1 MVIISEFIVLLLLI
15 DLYNKMASNSFLFP
29 TAPSNFGESVSAQAS
44 GLDPN
49 SNRSTSQSHTV
60 ELGHSLDLQ
69 IPQAQDT
76 THIWPT
82 YEGLV
87 WLIGT

>member
-1 MVIISEFIVLLLLI
+1 
-15 DLYNKMASNSFLFP
+15 MASNSFPFP
-29 TAPSNFGESVSAQAS
+29 TAPSNFGESVSAQAP

-60 ELGHSLDLQ
+60 ELGHSPLDQQ

-76 THIWPT
+76 THNHA
-82 YEGLV
+82 YSCHGLNDYGAIV
-87 WLIGT
+87 ILLKP